1 MPPRGNYTGLPR
13 ALKAPR
19 WGESEGCE
27 KKSCH
32 GARQRDA
39 DNAEDPSESTQEA
52 RVILGEDHPRR
63 SHGLLQVCDRLIDDR
78 PIDAALLD
86 CVPEQKAMIRED
98 IDECL
103 GSGVTLNGISASPKK
118 FKYMTP
124 PPRANVRAT

>member
-19 WGESEGCE
+19 WRESEGCE

-32 GARQRDA
+32 GARQRNA

-63 SHGLLQVCDRLIDDR
+63 SHSLLQVCDRLIDDR

-86 CVPEQKAMIRED
+86 CVP
-98 IDECL
+98 
-103 GSGVTLNGISASPKK
+103 GVTLNGISVSPKK

-124 PPRANVRAT
+124 PPRANVRAP